1 MLYLLYTNL
10 TFFDSFLVFW
20 EYFQLRHVSSFIL
33 DQYLI
38 AVNFLKKIRFN
49 PCKTGEPLPG
59 MELQEKEAQKDL
71 RIQNTSLERIHSE

>member
-38 AVNFLKKIRFN
+38 AVNFLKKNKIQSMQDWRATTRHGVTRERSTKRFKDTEYLLRKN
-49 PCKTGEPLPG
+49 P
-59 MELQEKEAQKDL
+59 Q
-71 RIQNTSLERIHSE
+71 

>member
-20 EYFQLRHVSSFIL
+20 EYSQLRHVSSFIL

-38 AVNFLKKIRFN
+38 AVTFFKNIRFN
-49 PCKTGEPLPG
+49 PCKAEEPLPG

-71 RIQNTSLERIHSE
+71 RIQNTYLERIHSQ

>member
-1 MLYLLYTNL
+1 MLYLLH

-20 EYFQLRHVSSFIL
+20 EYSQLRHVSSFIL

-38 AVNFLKKIRFN
+38 VVTFFKNIRFN
-49 PCKTGEPLPG
+49 PCKTEEPLPG

-71 RIQNTSLERIHSE
+71 RIQNTSLERIHSQ